1 MALPVLD
8 AMEQRILGSL
18 LEKQVTVPASYPMT
32 ITALRTA
39 CNQASSRDPV
49 VDYDQADLERCL
61 RELERRELVRLI
73 WPSGS
78 RTVKYAEA
86 IDRVL
91 DLDAAERAL
100 LTVLLLRGAQAPG
113 ELRTRTDRLHS
124 FADRE
129 QVSAVLRAL
138 AEGEQPLVRELE
150 LRPREQDRRW
160 IHLLGAPST
169 DEHPAPTPAA
179 QTAAAPTPAVA
190 PTPAAA
196 PTPAVAPTPAA
207 ATSPASVATA
217 PTAGAPVS
225 APTATVAAAPNTLA
239 PSPAA
244 DVIAHRALISSQG
257 EVTLDL
263 YRPVIADD
271 GGYRCHFRIGAA
283 GSDSIDGSAHGVDG
297 IDALVLA
304 LAEARDLLRKLG
316 IGVSFPGHADPVLPE
331 PIVDR

>member
-160 IHLLGAPST
+160 IHLLGASST
-169 DEHPAPTPAA
+169 DEHPAPT
-179 QTAAAPTPAVA
+179 AAAPTASA
-190 PTPAAA
+190 PSAAG
-196 PTPAVAPTPAA
+196 

-217 PTAGAPVS
+217 PTAGAP
-225 APTATVAAAPNTLA
+225 APAPPATVAAAPNTPA

>member
-169 DEHPAPTPAA
+169 NEHPSPTASAPTAS
-179 QTAAAPTPAVA
+179 APTA
-190 PTPAAA
+190 TG
-196 PTPAVAPTPAA
+196 

-217 PTAGAPVS
+217 PTAGAPAP
-225 APTATVAAAPNTLA
+225 APTATVAAAPNTPA

-244 DVIAHRALISSQG
+244 DVIGHRSLISSQG

-316 IGVSFPGHADPVLPE
+316 IGVSFPGHVDPVLPE

>member
-49 VDYDQADLERCL
+49 VDYDQADLELCL

-169 DEHPAPTPAA
+169 DEHPAPT
-179 QTAAAPTPAVA
+179 AAAPTASA
-190 PTPAAA
+190 PTA
-196 PTPAVAPTPAA
+196 TG

-217 PTAGAPVS
+217 PTAGAPAP

-239 PSPAA
+239 PSTAA
-244 DVIAHRALISSQG
+244 DVIAHRTLISSQG

-316 IGVSFPGHADPVLPE
+316 IGVGFPGHADPVLPE
-331 PIVDR
+331 PIVGR